1 LSACFLSSAPDH
13 TLRFV
18 VTTGAPGSTISPQY
32 AAQQLLRLL
41 GVRFF
46 AWDETLVPTNSPL
59 LLDGVDM
66 TFLPQF
72 EYRNIDGWAAMSNPQ
87 QAQYLHLNGVAQA
100 AAATAATAGSRAT
113 TSPYASPP
121 GFVHT
126 SYTMLYDPGPTTG
139 PYSNATGFP
148 DNKNCSNGWA
158 NGCPPAELFRTR
170 NEWFWPR
177 DDGSA
182 YGQLCW
188 SNSSLVDHLA
198 IKAAAFLSM
207 QPQAKIISISQN
219 DGNPPCQS
227 AEELAIVKA
236 EGSPMGP
243 MCVRLHADY
252 HTLSK
257 R

>member
-1 LSACFLSSAPDH
+1 MRFL
-13 TLRFV
+13 
-18 VTTGAPGSTISPQY
+18 
-32 AAQQLLRLL
+32 
-41 GVRFF
+41 
-46 AWDETLVPTNSPL
+46 AWDETLVPTNNPL
-59 LLDGVDM
+59 LLDDVDM

-87 QAQYLHLNGVAQA
+87 QAQYMHLNGVAEA
-100 AAATAATAGSRAT
+100 AAATAATEGSRA

-139 PYSNATGFP
+139 PYSNVTGFP
-148 DNKNCSNGWA
+148 ANNNCSNGWA
-158 NGCPPAELFRTR
+158 NGCPPTELFRTR

-188 SNSSLVDHLA
+188 SNDSLVDYLTS
-198 IKAAAFLSM
+198 KAMAFLSM

-219 DGNPPCQS
+219 DGGPGNPSCQS
-227 AEELAIVKA
+227 PEELAIAKA

-243 MCVRLHADY
+243 MCVRLHADS
-252 HTLSK
+252 HTLPK
-257 R
+257 PEL